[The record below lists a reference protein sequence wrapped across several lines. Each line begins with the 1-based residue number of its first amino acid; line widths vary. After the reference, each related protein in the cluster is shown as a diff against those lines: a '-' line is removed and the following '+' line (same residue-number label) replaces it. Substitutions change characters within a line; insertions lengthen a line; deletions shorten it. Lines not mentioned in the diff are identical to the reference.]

1 MKRTTFFLCLL
12 LCAIPLFAGDI
23 AVFQNLGFSPDAR
36 YFMFAQHGI
45 ADSNSA
51 PYAEFHVVDMAAN
64 RFVPGGTQGSQ
75 KPLTATAVQPG
86 HDSKGALFTL
96 LEEQVEVKRR
106 YRIDHLVMGR
116 LLYVLLNGEPPREKL
131 EFRDFES
138 GKRYNIDL
146 IQAAG
151 GSGAQS
157 RAAFHLRVTITD
169 PSGGSAV
176 HTVGLPDYWRQ
187 GVKRY
192 RLKQVLL
199 GPDERS
205 LAFVI
210 EKEEVDS
217 SGVNIRYMVETL
229 RP

>member
-1 MKRTTFFLCLL
+1 MKRTSFFLSLF
-12 LCAIPLFAGDI
+12 LCSGFLFAGDI

-45 ADSNSA
+45 AEKNSI
-51 PYAEFHVVDMAAN
+51 PYAELYVVDVAAN
-64 RFVPGGTQGSQ
+64 RFAPQAAGGGLKST
-75 KPLTATAVQPG
+75 TAVEAG
-86 HDSKGALFTL
+86 HDGRGALFTL
-96 LEEQVEVKRR
+96 LEENIGIKKR

-138 GKRYNIDL
+138 GKKYNIDL
-146 IQAAG
+146 IQSAS
-151 GSGAQS
+151 GSGDQIKAS
-157 RAAFHLRVTITD
+157 FHLRVRVTD
-169 PSGGSAV
+169 AKGRPADY
-176 HTVGLPDYWRQ
+176 TVGLPDYRRQ

-205 LAFVI
+205 LIFVV
-210 EKEEVDS
+210 EKEEVDT

-229 RP
+229 KP